1 MAYTEPSDPTT
12 TCFRHSK
19 FRGETYHFC
28 SDGCKDI
35 FDDEPEKFAQAWLP
49 VHQIFQGNCGGAT
62 VPDVLKYYRMNVG
75 ADNMDYVG
83 SPDEALWN
91 SWQAGAIKAAE

>member
-1 MAYTEPSDPTT
+1 MAYTEPGDPTT
-12 TCFRHSK
+12 ICFRHSK
-19 FRGETYHFC
+19 FKGETYHFC

-35 FDDEPEKFAQAWLP
+35 FDGEPEKYVQAWLP

-62 VPDVLKYYRMNVG
+62 IPDVLNYYRLNVG
-75 ADNMDYVG
+75 HDNMDYVS

-91 SWQAGAIKAAE
+91 SWQAGAVKAAE